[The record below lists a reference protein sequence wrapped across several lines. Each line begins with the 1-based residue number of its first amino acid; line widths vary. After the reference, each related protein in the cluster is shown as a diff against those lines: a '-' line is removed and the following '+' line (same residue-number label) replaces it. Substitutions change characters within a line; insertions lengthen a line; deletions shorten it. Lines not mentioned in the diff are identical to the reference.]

1 MGVKFSHNGAH
12 GFRLAL
18 PHAHLIH
25 VDASPEVLG
34 ANYEASLTLAADV
47 PALIRAFVGNTPTS
61 GRAGASEWTSKDV
74 ASWNEVGATAI
85 SARPEPTTP
94 DLASG
99 TMAAF
104 FEALRQALPADSCLV
119 LDSGLHQ
126 MLARRHFRV
135 LRSRGLILPTDFQA
149 MGFALPAAIAAKL
162 ARPERSVA
170 ALLGDGGFSMSA
182 PELVTAARE
191 GLALTVIVFN
201 DGRYGLI
208 HRKQIR
214 AYGHSHGTLLKNPD
228 IRAISEGSGA
238 KYLLLAGD
246 PGPSLA
252 SAIGGKGVTVV
263 EVVVTDSSQGS
274 LKGALGTL
282 VSKARRFS
290 KRG

>member
-1 MGVKFSHNGAH
+1 
-12 GFRLAL
+12 
-18 PHAHLIH
+18 
-25 VDASPEVLG
+25 
-34 ANYEASLTLAADV
+34 
-47 PALIRAFVGNTPTS
+47 
-61 GRAGASEWTSKDV
+61 
-74 ASWNEVGATAI
+74 
-85 SARPEPTTP
+85 
-94 DLASG
+94 
-99 TMAAF
+99 
-104 FEALRQALPADSCLV
+104 
-119 LDSGLHQ
+119 

-263 EVVVTDSSQGS
+263 EVVVTHSSQGS
-274 LKGALGTL
+274 LKGAPGTL
-282 VSKARRFS
+282 VSKARRFW